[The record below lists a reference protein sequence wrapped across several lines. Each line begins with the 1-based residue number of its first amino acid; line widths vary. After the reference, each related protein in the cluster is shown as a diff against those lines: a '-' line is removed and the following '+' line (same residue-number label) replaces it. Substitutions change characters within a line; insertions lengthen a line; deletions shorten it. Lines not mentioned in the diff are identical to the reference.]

1 MWSERILGEPHEF
14 SKKKENWRVQ
24 GDQDLRF
31 TGQKRELYR
40 ELQRSVDALLALLTR
55 VQCLFMWWWRCGHA
69 CAYMSAL
76 SQRTLGVL
84 LNHLLYSLHG
94 PSQMEPRCQSVSP
107 RNLLSLHPTVLGLQ
121 ASSYPTF
128 HLSAGIQTQ
137 VFMPA
142 LQEPLPAEP
151 FLQRSSVEMKT
162 TVLGGTVNKPEG
174 QSRQLQSDKRKTK
187 IAAHL
192 KDGNGNYKGKMFN
205 N

>member
-40 ELQRSVDALLALLTR
+40 ELQRAVDALPALLTR
-55 VQCLFMWWWRCGHA
+55 VQCLFVWWWRCGHA

-84 LNHLLYSLHG
+84 LNHLLYSLYG
-94 PSQMEPRCQSVSP
+94 PSWMEPGCQSVSP

-121 ASSYPTF
+121 APSYPTF

-137 VFMPA
+137 IFMPA
-142 LQEPLPAEP
+142 QQEPLPAEP

-162 TVLGGTVNKPEG
+162 TVLGGTVNKPGG
-174 QSRQLQSDKRKTK
+174 QEQAASIWQKEKKNSSALENMAMEITQRK
-187 IAAHL
+187 
-192 KDGNGNYKGKMFN
+192 NVQ
-205 N
+205 